1 MVSQSSPKSQ
11 SAISSLPGTSTSL
24 LATSVNPSSFSIS
37 ALHAD
42 NFDPQAFIAER
53 RQHAPLSLI
62 RDELRAYVSSLS
74 SQIVHAV
81 QKDFNRFTNFGP
93 SLADATLL
101 AKSLQPGLEQL
112 HSNLDSLHAHLRSQA
127 DTLQAA
133 LAQRHEINNRRN
145 TLQTLVSVHDS
156 IVKCERLLRQFS
168 PLTSDILSD
177 SAFSLLDRIT
187 AETAQLSFKLTRA
200 QPCGF
205 LDSLTVR
212 ISSIKR
218 QVRSSLDQCLQRALP
233 SSEPFDSEVLS
244 RVLTL
249 YVVAGMQDDAH
260 DFFTRQVVSPFTSQ
274 RLRMSIML
282 SAAERQLQQEGKSAR
297 SVTPG
302 DALRAAH
309 HEIVSFLGDRVL
321 PLVSLCASDGQLAK
335 RVDVVGKSVW
345 PNIQRAISTQMGP
358 AFSPGIPDVFHRSFQ
373 AGADI
378 FSAIEAAA
386 ADEFRDSLRE
396 SSTTVE
402 FAKHWNLPVYFQ
414 LRFQE
419 ISSTFESNLAKG
431 PIAGE
436 ECNTGSAS
444 YGSSSNNG
452 SVEGRVLRTD
462 VYECAVTSSLVTSL
476 RRCWGEDVFLMPL
489 THRFMR
495 LSLQLLARYATWV
508 RTGLAGEWS
517 GSGSDSISKG
527 AARVIHD
534 VHVLQARLPA
544 ELASILRVRCP
555 SLCSES
561 IDGMETAFSEAVERF
576 ATLIS
581 ELVTSIS
588 DAIATDCVENLQPLR
603 GSIATYRMSSKQAP
617 TTFTSFVPKILRPLR
632 TFLKDH
638 EKLVDETLRM
648 DIAKAVVDRTSQ
660 EYFEMATEL
669 VERNKSNEAT
679 LRRLN
684 IGRSGAGA
692 TGGDGLSVVEKISA
706 QMFLDVEQF
715 TDEVAGIGVKVEDVE
730 SLLRLRESVKQERG
744 DGKERNE
751 DGWSVGASGGGGT
764 DAGVDENEESKAE
777 LDS

>member
-1 MVSQSSPKSQ
+1 MVSDASSKSHKITLSS
-11 SAISSLPGTSTSL
+11 SATSTSI
-24 LATSVNPSSFSIS
+24 LATSVNPSSFAIS

-42 NFDPQAFIAER
+42 DFDPQAFIAER

-62 RDELRAYVSSLS
+62 RDELRAYVSSIS

-101 AKSLQPGLEQL
+101 AKSLHPGLEQL
-112 HSNLDSLHAHLRSQA
+112 HSNLNSLHTHLRSQA

-145 TLQTLVSVHDS
+145 ALQTLVSVHDS

-168 PLTSDILSD
+168 PLASDILSD

-187 AETAQLSFKLTRA
+187 AETAQLSFTLTRA
-200 QPCGF
+200 QQCAF

-212 ISSIKR
+212 ISTIKR

-233 SSEPFDSEVLS
+233 NSKPFDPDVLS

-260 DFFTRQVVSPFTSQ
+260 EFFTRHIVSPFTSQ

-282 SAAERQLQQEGKSAR
+282 SVAERQLQQEGKPTS

-321 PLVSLCASDGQLAK
+321 PLVSLCTSDARLAK
-335 RVDVVGKSVW
+335 RLDIIGKSVW
-345 PNIQRAISTQMGP
+345 PNVQRAISTQMAP

-373 AGADI
+373 AGTDI
-378 FSAIEAAA
+378 FAAIEAAA
-386 ADEFRDSLRE
+386 GDEFRHALRE
-396 SSTTVE
+396 SSITAE

-419 ISSTFESNLAKG
+419 ISSGFESNLAKG
-431 PIAGE
+431 PIAVE
-436 ECNTGSAS
+436 ECKSGSGS
-444 YGSSSNNG
+444 SGSSSSGN
-452 SVEGRVLRTD
+452 VEGRVLRTD
-462 VYECAVTSSLVTSL
+462 LYKSAAASSLVASL
-476 RRCWGEDVFLMPL
+476 RRCWSEDVFLMAL

-495 LSLQLLARYATWV
+495 LSLQLLARYSTWV

-517 GSGSDSISKG
+517 DSGSDSICKG

-534 VHVLQARLPA
+534 VNVLQTRLPA
-544 ELASILRVRCP
+544 ELASILHVRCG
-555 SLCSES
+555 SICSES
-561 IDGMETAFSEAVERF
+561 MDGMETAFSEAVERL
-576 ATLIS
+576 ATLVP
-581 ELVTSIS
+581 ELVTSVS
-588 DAIATDCVENLQPLR
+588 DAVAADCVENLQPLR

-617 TTFTSFVPKILRPLR
+617 TTYTSFVPKILRPLR
-632 TFLKDH
+632 VFLKDH
-638 EKLVDETLRM
+638 EKTVGQDLRM
-648 DIAKAVVDRTSQ
+648 EIAKAVVDRTSQ
-660 EYFEMATEL
+660 EYFAMATEL

-684 IGRSGAGA
+684 IGRSGSNA

-715 TDEVAGIGVKVEDVE
+715 TDEVAGIGVNVEDVE
-730 SLLRLRESVKQERG
+730 SLRQLRESVKRE
-744 DGKERNE
+744 
-751 DGWSVGASGGGGT
+751 SVGT
-764 DAGVDENEESKAE
+764 DQNDGNSDGDVDT
-777 LDS
+777 

>member
-1 MVSQSSPKSQ
+1 MVSESSSKSQ
-11 SAISSLPGTSTSL
+11 SVVSSSPATSTSL
-24 LATSVNPSSFSIS
+24 LATSVNPSSFAIS
-37 ALHAD
+37 ALHVD
-42 NFDPQAFIAER
+42 DFDPQAFIAER

-62 RDELRAYVSSLS
+62 RDELRTYVSSLS

-81 QKDFNRFTNFGP
+81 QKDFNQFTNFGP

-101 AKSLQPGLEQL
+101 ARSLHPGLEKL
-112 HSNLDSLHAHLRSQA
+112 HSELDSLHTHLRSQA

-145 TLQTLVSVHDS
+145 ALQTLVSIHDS
-156 IVKCERLLRQFS
+156 IIKCERLLRQFS

-177 SAFSLLDRIT
+177 SAFALLDRIT

-200 QPCGF
+200 QPCAF

-212 ISSIKR
+212 ISSVKR

-233 SSEPFDSEVLS
+233 SSKPFDSEVLS
-244 RVLTL
+244 RVLAL

-260 DFFTRQVVSPFTSQ
+260 DFFTRQIVSPFTSQ
-274 RLRMSIML
+274 RLRMSVML
-282 SAAERQLQQEGKSAR
+282 SVAERQLQQERKSTT

-302 DALRAAH
+302 DALSAAH

-321 PLVSLCASDGQLAK
+321 PLVSLCSNDGRLAK
-335 RVDVVGKSVW
+335 RLDVIGKSVW
-345 PNIQRAISTQMGP
+345 PNMQRAISTQMGP

-378 FSAIEAAA
+378 FAAIEAAA
-386 ADEFRDSLRE
+386 SDEFRDSLRE
-396 SSTTVE
+396 SATTVE

-431 PIAGE
+431 PIAIE
-436 ECNTGSAS
+436 EFKAGSKS
-444 YGSSSNNG
+444 SGSGTNSG
-452 SVEGRVLRTD
+452 TLEGRVLRTD
-462 VYECAVTSSLVTSL
+462 VYESAAAGSLVASL

-517 GSGSDSISKG
+517 GSGSDPISKG

-534 VHVLQARLPA
+534 VNVLQTRLPA

-555 SLCSES
+555 SMSSES

-576 ATLIS
+576 ATLIP

-617 TTFTSFVPKILRPLR
+617 TTYTSFVPKILRPLR
-632 TFLKDH
+632 AFVKDH
-638 EKLVDETLRM
+638 EKMVCQGLRM

-660 EYFEMATEL
+660 EYFSMATEL

-684 IGRSGAGA
+684 IGRSGASS
-692 TGGDGLSVVEKISA
+692 TGSDGLSVVEKISA

-715 TDEVAGIGVKVEDVE
+715 TDEVAGIGVKVEDVD
-730 SLLRLRESVKQERG
+730 SLVQLRESVKRERD
-744 DGKERNE
+744 DGKGRIE
-751 DGWSVGASGGGGT
+751 DGRT
-764 DAGVDENEESKAE
+764 PEVDQNEENKEKVETESKE
-777 LDS
+777 EM